1 MIVVGDKDMSK
12 RAKVTILAY
21 FSKILYNG
29 PLKWQVA
36 SFFSLNFLI
45 FCKLLLPGN
54 IMHQFSTHSLTYIYM
69 T

>member
-12 RAKVTILAY
+12 KAKVTILAY

-36 SFFSLNFLI
+36 SFFTQFLNILQVI
-45 FCKLLLPGN
+45 TSRQYYAP
-54 IMHQFSTHSLTYIYM
+54 I
-69 T
+69 